1 MIKIQNTQV
10 TGFEAAVRGARN
22 PMNSWSK
29 SDSRWIHSGIDE
41 TPVYQIGEAD
51 RKLLLKLALAGDDH
65 GKFLRMITVTCD
77 ITAPMFWNAELDTY
91 KVGTVRNSCSK
102 MHKLASKPITLKDF
116 SLDETADDEEEMRA
130 FCYLVGSCERL
141 RQKYNNTGD
150 VRYWRMLIERLPESY
165 NQRYTW
171 QANYAVLRNMY
182 HARKHHKLT
191 EWHDFCEWCEN
202 LPNSWLITEVKRDD

>member
-1 MIKIQNTQV
+1 
-10 TGFEAAVRGARN
+10 
-22 PMNSWSK
+22 
-29 SDSRWIHSGIDE
+29 
-41 TPVYQIGEAD
+41 
-51 RKLLLKLALAGDDH
+51 
-65 GKFLRMITVTCD
+65 
-77 ITAPMFWNAELDTY
+77 
-91 KVGTVRNSCSK
+91 

-116 SLDETADDEEEMRA
+116 SLDETADDEDEMRA

-141 RQKYNNTGD
+141 RQKYNSTSD

-182 HARKHHKLT
+182 HARRNHKLE